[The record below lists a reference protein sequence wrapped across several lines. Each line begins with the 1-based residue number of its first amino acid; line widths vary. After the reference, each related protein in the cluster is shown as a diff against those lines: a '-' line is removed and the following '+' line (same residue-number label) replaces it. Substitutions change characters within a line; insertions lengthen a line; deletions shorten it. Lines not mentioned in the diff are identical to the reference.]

1 MPDHLIKPHGGELKE
16 LTVLA
21 QRSEEVK
28 AASCEWPSPRER
40 GVYRGLTVSCVLAL
54 EWTTVGRLDSS
65 EILRIR
71 GGLLDLAGALRGS
84 TLSDGLPRALTIV
97 RC

>member
-1 MPDHLIKPHGGELKE
+1 M
-16 LTVLA
+16 
-21 QRSEEVK
+21 
-28 AASCEWPSPRER
+28 
-40 GVYRGLTVSCVLAL
+40 TVSCVLAL

-97 RC
+97 RCRRILDHMMELPTRTP